1 MSDSSRYWDWIESAQ
16 KDIKAAK
23 ILLDHEGYYGIVA
36 FHAHQAIEKGLKAYL
51 LYHGQSIHNTHS
63 LTYLI
68 KQVVQFDAD
77 FNQFARQLV
86 KANRYYIKTRY
97 PSDLPLVHSKK
108 DAGEAYDL
116 AKQLLDLIQSKAD

>member
-16 KDIKAAK
+16 KDIRAAK
-23 ILLDHEGYYGIVA
+23 ILLDYAGDYDIIA

-51 LYHGQSIHNTHS
+51 LYHGHSIHNTHS

-68 KQVVQFDAD
+68 KQGVQFDAD
-77 FNQFARQLV
+77 FNQFARPLV

-97 PSDLPLVHSKK
+97 PSDLPMVLSKE
-108 DAGEAYDL
+108 DAGEAYNL